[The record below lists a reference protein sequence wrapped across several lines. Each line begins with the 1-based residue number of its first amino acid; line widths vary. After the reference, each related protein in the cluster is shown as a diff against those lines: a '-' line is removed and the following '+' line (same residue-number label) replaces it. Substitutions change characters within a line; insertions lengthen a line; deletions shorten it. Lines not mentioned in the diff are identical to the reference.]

1 MLPME
6 YEAVRMFGDG
16 YIVSRKEEKPL
27 RILRDAQTEIPLD
40 VDEVGEGGGQ
50 LARVRKGEA
59 YGFMDFMGRVV
70 IPLEYE
76 GATVFTGGY
85 AAVKKE
91 GKWGFIDRSGG
102 VCVPFVFDYASPF
115 SEGIAV
121 VSTAGQF
128 PLLFDSY
135 EGE

>member
-1 MLPME
+1 MLNKNGRFGYVDASGE
-6 YEAVRMFGDG
+6 TAVPFVYDNTHAF
-16 YIVSRKEEKPL
+16 S
-27 RILRDAQTEIPLD
+27 
-40 VDEVGEGGGQ
+40 EG
-50 LARVRKGEA
+50 V
-59 YGFMDFMGRVV
+59 
-70 IPLEYE
+70 
-76 GATVFTGGY
+76 

-121 VSTAGQF
+121 VNTEGQF
-128 PLLFDSY
+128 RLLFDLLFDSY